1 MGQIIVTGL
10 NPAGKVPAALFNVN
24 VGQGRVTPGNI
35 PRYLLLAGNKLS
47 GGSATVD
54 QDVND
59 ITPSTDV
66 HALYDQRSELAQMI
80 YAARQYPGVRIK
92 AVAVAEASGG
102 GAASATMTITFATNA
117 SSAGTWRFWVC
128 GEYVEVTV
136 ANADTPSTQA
146 TALSTAINNA
156 RQGTLPCTASPSS
169 GVVTVTISNKGVRGN
184 DWTVYKDESLK
195 PGGTTCALASTSTY
209 TVNPGK
215 GGVTGVRF
223 GDGAGSDSVANVIT
237 VLANDT
243 YFTVASAQ
251 NDTTNAGRWKTSLTN
266 KAAIGTQ
273 RYEHLVMGQNGLY
286 ATAQTLATTENFHRF
301 RVPWMRGS
309 ESHPSVIAASVA
321 ALMTQKDQVHPNQ
334 SYNGAELLGVLP
346 QRAPL
351 DIPGGGET
359 GEQQIALENGVTPIT
374 TQDGVAKCVRLITT
388 RCLLNSVPNYKC
400 IDNGQ
405 ARTPDVAAEAV
416 KLAWDTDF
424 VVSNPW
430 VGPDQAEGER
440 TPEQGKAYPRLW
452 TSYAQGILSAKISA
466 NWFESVTITSEYDN
480 DGKQILTQIDLEITA
495 LDHRIG
501 GNINQVV
508 S

>member
-1 MGQIIVTGL
+1 MGQIIIAGM

-24 VGQGRVTPGNI
+24 VGQGRVTPGNL
-35 PRYLLLAGNKLS
+35 PRYCLIVGNKLS

-54 QDVND
+54 QDVLD

-66 HALYDQRSELAQMI
+66 HALFDKRSEIAQMI
-80 YAARQYPGVRIK
+80 RVARMYPGVRIK
-92 AVAVAEASGG
+92 ALAIAEAASSP
-102 GAASATMTITFATNA
+102 ASAVMTITFATNA
-117 SSAGTWRFWVC
+117 SSNGTWRFWVC
-128 GEYVEVTV
+128 DEYVEINV
-136 ANADTPSTQA
+136 ANADTPTAQA
-146 TALSTAINNA
+146 AALVTAINNA
-156 RQGTLPCTASPSS
+156 RQGTLPCTAGNSS
-169 GVVTVTISNKGVRGN
+169 GVVTVTISQKGIRGN
-184 DWTVYKDESLK
+184 DWIVYKDESLK
-195 PGGTTCALASTSTY
+195 PTGTTCVLASSSSY

-223 GDGAGSDSVANVIT
+223 GDGAGTDSNANAIT
-237 VLANDT
+237 VLANET
-243 YFTVASAQ
+243 YFTIASAQ
-251 NDTTNAGRWKTSLTN
+251 NDTTNGTRWKTALTT
-266 KAAIGTQ
+266 KAAIGSQ
-273 RYEHLVMGQNGLY
+273 KYEHLVMGSNGLY
-286 ATAQTLATTENFHRF
+286 ATAATLATTENFERF
-301 RVPWMRGS
+301 RAPWMRGC
-309 ESHPSVIAASVA
+309 ESHPAVLAASVA

-334 SYNGAELLGVLP
+334 SYNGAELLGISP

-351 DIPGGGET
+351 DLPGDGET
-359 GEQQIALENGVTPIT
+359 GEQQIALENGVTPVT
-374 TQDGVAKCVRLITT
+374 TRDGVAKIVRLITT

-430 VGPDQAEGER
+430 VGPDPAEGEK